1 MTTATTPSIPPPP
14 GVNADLALVS
24 ITPSTAH
31 AKVGD
36 LVTFTIVAENYGPG
50 PGEIDVNTAK
60 AVVGLMSG
68 GSTSTNC
75 GLVNGPPPQP
85 GTFGNDGSGCE
96 EIGSFPS
103 GATVIDT
110 LIALIAPT
118 STGVA
123 SDTACT
129 WSAAGISDPNPSND
143 CATATV
149 TVDSATCSAGMPGAT
164 QTLDGHTYNLEGED
178 TFTKDAPLGSF
189 PSNDYN
195 QVVYTGDHGMGW
207 TEYPDGWKSTNS
219 GSFEGYEPST
229 VQSVHDG
236 VLDFDLHN
244 VLDSANLDHP
254 VGASISPQP
263 AGNRYQTYGAWS
275 FCERVPPDPVTG
287 PRSDQLF
294 GFHQA
299 PLLWPMDTPASPAP
313 DSVWKASESD
323 FPESDLAES
332 ALDFTAFAHYGGQGA
347 QDIFRIPSDM
357 VSGAVGDFDPTQW
370 NVYTQTWGPGFR
382 SYFVN
387 GQLVGTTTNQVYSD
401 PERWQLQFEPA
412 IPPNGTPWG
421 SNPGPVANEGHVWI
435 KWVWIGKLG

>member
-1 MTTATTPSIPPPP
+1 VPTP
-14 GVNADLALVS
+14 
-24 ITPSTAH
+24 TPT
-31 AKVGD
+31 
-36 LVTFTIVAENYGPG
+36 
-50 PGEIDVNTAK
+50 
-60 AVVGLMSG
+60 
-68 GSTSTNC
+68 
-75 GLVNGPPPQP
+75 
-85 GTFGNDGSGCE
+85 
-96 EIGSFPS
+96 
-103 GATVIDT
+103 
-110 LIALIAPT
+110 PT
-118 STGVA
+118 STDSHQCDSDSGQPSGGCVA
-123 SDTACT
+123 TIRILSIVPSETTAKIGDNV
-129 WSAAGISDPNPSND
+129 SF
-143 CATATV
+143 TV
-149 TVDSATCSAGMPGAT
+149 TAENDGPDAVEVWMNASPASMFTCPEEGQNTEGCMERGALPAGQTRTLTGVEVIPPTTGSFTETGCAWSLELTSPQVCKSVTIPMNDQPCPRVIPGDS
-164 QTLDGHTYNLEGED
+164 QTYGNQSYTMEGED

-189 PSNDYN
+189 ASNDYN

-219 GSFEGYEPST
+219 GTFEGYEPST